1 MPMNTKNI
9 IISIGA
15 VLLIG
20 LIFLFQFG
28 SDKNAKN
35 PQIVEHPVTAT
46 STQNT
51 ESATSAPVVQAE
63 AEKPAKPAAT
73 GLNIFPGVFHY
84 DVVAGKTLCGD
95 KIGTFTIE
103 STVPGEKLYWELDGM
118 KPMWM
123 NLSSTWGETP
133 AHVDMTYNCILSGAS
148 DGVYQAAFDVMRTD
162 KDGGKK
168 LHKYIYAVLID
179 GKITLESK

>member
-1 MPMNTKNI
+1 MAMNTKNI

-15 VLLIG
+15 VVLIG
-20 LIFLFQFG
+20 LIFLFQSG
-28 SDKNAKN
+28 SDKDAENLQTADN
-35 PQIVEHPVTAT
+35 PVTAT
-46 STQNT
+46 STQDISN
-51 ESATSAPVVQAE
+51 ATSTSVIQPKT
-63 AEKPAKPAAT
+63 EKPVKPVAS

-84 DVVAGKTLCGD
+84 DVVAGKTPCGD

-103 STVPGEKLYWELDGM
+103 STVSGEKLYWELDGM

-123 NLSSTWGETP
+123 NLSSVWGETP
-133 AHVDMTYNCILSGAS
+133 ARVDMTYNCILSGAS
-148 DGVYQAAFDVMRTD
+148 DGVYQAAFDVMQTD

-179 GKITLESK
+179 GNITLESK